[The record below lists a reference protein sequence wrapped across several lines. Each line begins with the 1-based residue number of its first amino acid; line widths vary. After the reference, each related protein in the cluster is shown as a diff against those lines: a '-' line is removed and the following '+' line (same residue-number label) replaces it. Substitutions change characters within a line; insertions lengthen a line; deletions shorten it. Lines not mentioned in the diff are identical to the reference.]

1 MGNCCESKNNLND
14 NTTFFIPGKIYNLE
28 SPSVKIAIG
37 WDSLTD
43 EEYTLDS
50 SVTALDIVNGENEKD
65 ISINILESI
74 CFSNPEGLNE
84 TVKLYKENFNNDKEV
99 IIIKLDQIPEEATC
113 LAIAIN
119 NFKEKPISE
128 TTNGYIRIYE
138 LPSKKEFGIYYLKE
152 INNCGMLFGLLQ
164 KDKTSSKWYFECIA
178 SPLEGNTI
186 QNSYDSLK
194 IKLKEYLVNKTNV
207 NNN

>member
-14 NTTFFIPGKIYNLE
+14 NTTFFIPGKIYNIE

-113 LAIAIN
+113 LIFLN
-119 NFKEKPISE
+119 Q
-128 TTNGYIRIYE
+128 
-138 LPSKKEFGIYYLKE
+138 SK
-152 INNCGMLFGLLQ
+152 
-164 KDKTSSKWYFECIA
+164 
-178 SPLEGNTI
+178 
-186 QNSYDSLK
+186 
-194 IKLKEYLVNKTNV
+194 
-207 NNN
+207 

>member
-1 MGNCCESKNNLND
+1 MGNCCETKNNLNE
-14 NTTFFIPGKIYNLE
+14 NSTFFIPGRIYQIE

-37 WDSLTD
+37 WDSFID
-43 EEYTLDS
+43 EDNALDS
-50 SVTALDIVNGENEKD
+50 SVTAIDIVNGEKGKD
-65 ISINILESI
+65 KSINILESI

-84 TVKLYKENFNNDKEV
+84 KIKLYKENYNNDKEV
-99 IIIKLDQIPEEATC
+99 IIVKLDSIPEEITC

-128 TTNGYIRIYE
+128 TTNAFIRLYE

-152 INNCGMLFGLLQ
+152 IKNCGMLFGLLQ
-164 KDKTSSKWYFECIA
+164 KDKTNGKWFFECIV

-186 QNSYDSLK
+186 QNSYESLK
-194 IKLKEYLVNKTNV
+194 TKIKEYLENKTNA

>member
-152 INNCGMLFGLLQ
+152 INNCGMLFGLIQ
-164 KDKTSSKWYFECIA
+164 KDKTSGKWYFECIA

>member
-84 TVKLYKENFNNDKEV
+84 TVKLYKVNFNNDKEV
-99 IIIKLDQIPEEATC
+99 IIVKLDKIPEEATC

-128 TTNGYIRIYE
+128 TTNAYIRIYG
-138 LPSKKEFGIYYLKE
+138 LPSKKELGIYYLKE
-152 INNCGMLFGLLQ
+152 INNCGMLFGLIQ
-164 KDKTSSKWYFECIA
+164 KDKTSGKWYFECIA

-186 QNSYDSLK
+186 QNSYESLK
-194 IKLKEYLVNKTNV
+194 TKIKEYLLNKTNA

>member
-14 NTTFFIPGKIYNLE
+14 NTTFFIPGKIYNIE

>member
-152 INNCGMLFGLLQ
+152 INNCGMLFGLIQ
-164 KDKTSSKWYFECIA
+164 KIRQVVSGILNA
-178 SPLEGNTI
+178 
-186 QNSYDSLK
+186 
-194 IKLKEYLVNKTNV
+194 
-207 NNN
+207 

>member
-1 MGNCCESKNNLND
+1 MGNCCESKNNMND
-14 NTTFFIPGKIYNLE
+14 NSTFFIPGKLYHIE

-37 WDSLTD
+37 WDSFVE

-65 ISINILESI
+65 TSINILESI

-84 TVKLYKENFNNDKEV
+84 AVKLYKENFNNDKEV
-99 IIIKLDQIPEEATC
+99 IIVKLDKIPEEATC

-128 TTNGYIRIYE
+128 TTNSYIRIYE

-164 KDKTSSKWYFECIA
+164 KDKTNGKWYLECIA
-178 SPLEGNTI
+178 SPFEGNTI
-186 QNSYDSLK
+186 QNSYESLK
-194 IKLKEYLVNKTNV
+194 TKIQEYLLNKTND
-207 NNN
+207 NNK